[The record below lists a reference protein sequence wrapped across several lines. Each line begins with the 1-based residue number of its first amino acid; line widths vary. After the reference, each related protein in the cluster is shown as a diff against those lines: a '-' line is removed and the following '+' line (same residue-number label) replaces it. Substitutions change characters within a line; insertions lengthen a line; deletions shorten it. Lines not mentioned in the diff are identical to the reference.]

1 MKIITPTD
9 THYLEKMAKC
19 QIDMAYETENFELNK
34 KLITSGVKEVIE
46 NPHRGKYYLAIDDQ
60 ENLMAM
66 LLTMP
71 EWSDWR
77 CAEVT
82 WIHSVYVYPKYRG
95 QGIYKA
101 MYLHLKDIVQND
113 SKYAGLRLYVDKT
126 NTNAKKV
133 YEKLGMSEDHY
144 SLYEWLK

>member
-1 MKIITPTD
+1 MKIITPKD
-9 THYLEKMAKC
+9 TIYLEKMSQC
-19 QIDMAYETENFELNK
+19 QIDMAMETENFTLNTE
-34 KLITSGVKEVIE
+34 LITAGVKEVLT
-46 NPHRGKYYLAIDDQ
+46 NPHRGKYYLAIDEKD
-60 ENLMAM
+60 NLMGM

-82 WIHSVYVYPKYRG
+82 WIHSVYVYPQHRG
-95 QGIYKA
+95 KGIYKA
-101 MYLHLKDIVQND
+101 MYEHLKEIVNSD
-113 SKYAGLRLYVDKT
+113 RKYAGLRLYVDKT
-126 NTNAKKV
+126 NLKAIEV